1 MIERRKFSRI
11 SFEAPA
17 SITQGITQ
25 AQGVVNDLSLHGL
38 LVTTAAAEQL
48 SLEEAISVNV
58 PLDNNEVTLSLQG
71 EIVANV
77 NNELHIRI
85 LKIDVDSISH
95 LRRLVELN
103 IADEA
108 LLNRDLE
115 SLTALGES

>member
-17 SITQGITQ
+17 SITQGNTQ
-25 AQGVVNDLSLHGL
+25 VQGVVNDLSLHGL
-38 LVTTAAAEQL
+38 LVTTTTANQL
-48 SLEEAISVNV
+48 SLNEAISVNI

-71 EIVANV
+71 EIVANA